1 MHKLSPKTK
10 SLKDQHWLFPKL
22 CTTLYNAI
30 WCCYELLSLCVV
42 QEVMVLENRLRVKTA
57 ELANLQKKVHH
68 LLTEPLT
75 THTSRTPSS
84 SSSLSTSPHH
94 LNNTS
99 LFKENIIPK

>member
-1 MHKLSPKTK
+1 MHKLFPKTK
-10 SLKDQHWLFPKL
+10 SLKDHWLFPKL
-22 CTTLYNAI
+22 CTTLYNAT

-57 ELANLQKKVHH
+57 ELVNLQKKVHH

-84 SSSLSTSPHH
+84 SSLSTTPQR